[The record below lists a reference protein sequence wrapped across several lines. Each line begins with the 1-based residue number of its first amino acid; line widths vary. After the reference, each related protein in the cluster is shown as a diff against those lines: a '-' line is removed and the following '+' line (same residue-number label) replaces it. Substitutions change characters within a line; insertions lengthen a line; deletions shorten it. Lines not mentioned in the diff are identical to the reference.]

1 MFGYNDYGYGYGYG
15 YDPARAAGATGVL
28 LLVAFVAAIVITVIV
43 YRKYVRVPGQ
53 QLVKLSDKGTWTPFL
68 RFDTLL
74 IERILKVLYIFN
86 LVFIPLS
93 CLAVALSAFGAGFGA
108 GLAALVGMALTC
120 VIAEVVT
127 RLVFEGIMLRVII
140 ARNTS
145 DIRRAMGVGD
155 PLDADGISSP
165 APSAA
170 ERAAQTAPTC
180 PTCGAP
186 IKPGSSF
193 CGSCGTRL
201 Q

>member
-1 MFGYNDYGYGYGYG
+1 MFGYNDYGYGYGY
-15 YDPARAAGATGVL
+15 DPLRTAGSAGVL
-28 LLVAFVAAIVITVIV
+28 LFVAFVAAIVMTVIV
-43 YRKYVRVPGQ
+43 YRKYARIPGQ
-53 QLVKLSDKGTWTPFL
+53 QLVKLGDKSTWTPFL

-93 CLAVALSAFGAGFGA
+93 CLAVALSAFTAGFGA
-108 GLAALVGMALTC
+108 GLAALVGMAVTC
-120 VIAEVVT
+120 VIGEVIT
-127 RLVFEGIMLRVII
+127 RLVFEGIMLQVIV

-145 DIRRAMGVGD
+145 DIRRALGVGD
-155 PLDADGISSP
+155 PMDADGISSP
-165 APSAA
+165 APRPQEYA
-170 ERAAQTAPTC
+170 AAQAIPTC

-186 IKPGSSF
+186 IKPGSAF